1 MFLGFTVQ
9 KSNILTILELRNT
22 IYATS
27 LELNHL
33 SLAFLFSSQLE
44 MFGSL
49 RQRGQQ
55 GARPWRRRGQRARRG
70 RRHRWGGRPVR
81 RRQRG
86 RKEQQQQG
94 GRHHQR
100 RRGQPWQ
107 RAPPGCRRGRRRR
120 WGRPPAGRRREPRRQ
135 REPGTSCW
143 IVCTTL

>member
-49 RQRGQQ
+49 DWDQMFKQLRVLRGI
-55 GARPWRRRGQRARRG
+55 AEN
-70 RRHRWGGRPVR
+70 RHLSI
-81 RRQRG
+81 
-86 RKEQQQQG
+86 
-94 GRHHQR
+94 
-100 RRGQPWQ
+100 
-107 RAPPGCRRGRRRR
+107 
-120 WGRPPAGRRREPRRQ
+120 AGNNGNNQIAQLLAGSHAGKVVGLTAE
-135 REPGTSCW
+135 
-143 IVCTTL
+143 